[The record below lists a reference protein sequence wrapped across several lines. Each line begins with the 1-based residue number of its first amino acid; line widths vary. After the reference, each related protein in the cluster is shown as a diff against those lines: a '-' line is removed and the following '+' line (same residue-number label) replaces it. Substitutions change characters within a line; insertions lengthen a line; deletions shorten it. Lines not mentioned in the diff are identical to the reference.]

1 MWNFGSF
8 ALEQPKMR
16 NMDPPVGGEDD
27 LGDPLNVKLV
37 RRVHEKHAT
46 KALGMTSA

>member
-16 NMDPPVGGEDD
+16 NMDPPLGGEDD
-27 LGDPLNVKLV
+27 LSEPWNVKLV
-37 RRVHEKHAT
+37 RRVHEKDAA
-46 KALGMTSA
+46 KALGMTSS